1 LTLKAQVEVYSLG
14 VAVLSIPAKRIAGP
28 LADAAGSVTGRALS
42 LLPLLPG
49 LGGAAAVSL
58 CAGELAGHLWGHG
71 LTPWVA
77 GLVGGAFALLL
88 DRRV

>member
-1 LTLKAQVEVYSLG
+1 
-14 VAVLSIPAKRIAGP
+14 
-28 LADAAGSVTGRALS
+28 
-42 LLPLLPG
+42 
-49 LGGAAAVSL
+49 
-58 CAGELAGHLWGHG
+58 LWGHG